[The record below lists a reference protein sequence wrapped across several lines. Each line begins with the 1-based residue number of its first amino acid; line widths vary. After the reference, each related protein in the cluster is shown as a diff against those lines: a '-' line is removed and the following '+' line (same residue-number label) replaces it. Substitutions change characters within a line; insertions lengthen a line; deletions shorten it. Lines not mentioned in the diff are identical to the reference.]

1 MLSDNYA
8 TNYRVF
14 TQVPSS
20 RLPLAGTGYSAY
32 H

>member
-8 TNYRVF
+8 TNYGVF
-14 TQVPSS
+14 TQAPAS
-20 RLPLAGTGYSAY
+20 RLPLAGTGYSTY